1 MSFLLLLL
9 GWIVG
14 ILTIGNIFPST
25 FQSTVSFVATVVFFL
40 SGIGL
45 LLPFFKAKLS
55 YSPIYRSIFGILLSL
70 SGFFA
75 GHFYANTQLDQ
86 RLAKRVMHIEQVDAI
101 IYISQISQWV
111 LDDPSGAKIRQKA
124 VVLNQ
129 AHSPMLWTLNIKE
142 ELPYANML
150 PEH

>member
-55 YSPIYRSIFGILLSL
+55 
-70 SGFFA
+70 
-75 GHFYANTQLDQ
+75 
-86 RLAKRVMHIEQVDAI
+86 
-101 IYISQISQWV
+101 
-111 LDDPSGAKIRQKA
+111 
-124 VVLNQ
+124 
-129 AHSPMLWTLNIKE
+129 
-142 ELPYANML
+142 
-150 PEH
+150 